1 MMKNEDIVV
10 KPNDSSVQAERE
22 RQKELIRRAS
32 EYYMKKNE
40 ELYRRLANR

>member
-1 MMKNEDIVV
+1 MKKKENTDM
-10 KPNDSSVQAERE
+10 KLNDSNVQAKQER
-22 RQKELIRRAS
+22 RKELIRKAS